1 MSDEL
6 IEKMCEVHWDTLA
19 PGQERF
25 DEVQGRR
32 WRDQDEQTRIDFRYT
47 MRASLAILS
56 KPENISWPMRKALW
70 DALDLDRYSS
80 IKFNFSDAE
89 SDVLL
94 NQGIAAAI
102 GSLIK

>member
-6 IEKMCEVHWDTLA
+6 IEKMT
-19 PGQERF
+19 ERARQCQSLNKPCRTCIR
-25 DEVQGRR
+25 E
-32 WRDQDEQTRIDFRYT
+32 
-47 MRASLAILS
+47 SLAILS